1 MISKPLAEKQFIH
14 PMEATEKTVSTNRKA
29 YADFDILEK
38 FEAGIKLTG
47 SEVKSIRDGKVNLK
61 DSYALVKQEEALLF
75 NCHISPYN
83 FAHQFNHEPTRTR
96 KLLLHKRE
104 IHRLMGKVKERGL
117 TIVPLRVYFK
127 GKHIKVEIALAK
139 GKKIWGKR
147 EEKRRKAVDK
157 EVRSALKYRK

>member
-1 MISKPLAEKQFIH
+1 MHHDIKTSSEKAIYSA
-14 PMEATEKTVSTNRKA
+14 METSEKTVSTNRKA
-29 YADFDILEK
+29 YSDFDILEK
-38 FEAGIKLTG
+38 FEAGIILTG
-47 SEVKSIRDGKVNLK
+47 SEVKSIRDGKINLK

-96 KLLLHKRE
+96 RLLLHKRE
-104 IHRLMGKVKERGL
+104 IMRLMGKVKERGL

-127 GKHIKVEIALAK
+127 GKHIKVEIGLAK

-147 EEKRRKAVDK
+147 EEKRKKTVW
-157 EVRSALKYRK
+157 LKLSK

>member
-139 GKKIWGKR
+139 GKKIWGK
-147 EEKRRKAVDK
+147 
-157 EVRSALKYRK
+157 

>member
-1 MISKPLAEKQFIH
+1 MISKPLPKKQFIQH
-14 PMEATEKTVSTNRKA
+14 METSEKTVSTNRKA

-38 FEAGIKLTG
+38 YEAGVLLTG
-47 SEVKSIRDGKVNLK
+47 SEVKSVREGKVNLK

-104 IHRLMGKVKERGL
+104 ILRLMGKVKERGL

-127 GKHIKVEIALAK
+127 GKHIKVEIGLAK

-147 EEKRRKAVDK
+147 EEKRKKTVDK
-157 EVRSALKYRK
+157 EIRSALKYRK